1 MNLIFLIMAWLP
13 IVVGTFGIVLI
24 SYYFYKWCKGVRVIK
39 LRMAGEICFLV
50 VLIYFFIFFLLG
62 FYIQP
67 RLFL

>member
-13 IVVGTFGIVLI
+13 IVIGTFGIFLI
-24 SYYFYKWCKGVRVIK
+24 SYYFYKWSKGIRVIK
-39 LRMAGEICFLV
+39 FRLAGEICFLL

-67 RLFL
+67 KMFL